1 MKAENIL
8 PKEPALPV
16 MSLRERVLEGVF
28 LDGVF
33 WVILVKIFGQVI
45 SWTITI
51 YVVRILSP
59 SDYGLMAMAGVYLSF
74 IMLFNEAGLGSAIIQ
89 KKDITREDL
98 SNICWAVIL
107 INAILYGLS
116 VLSAP
121 LIAAFFSEP
130 RLTDVIRAT
139 SIVFIIHGLG
149 LVSYHMLTREMVFN
163 RRSQAEMIGNL
174 LGAAS
179 TLWLAVHGFGVW
191 SLVWGSIIVE
201 VVRNLLFF
209 LFYPWTLSFAFSFSK
224 IKEMTQFGSKVALA
238 RFFWYLY
245 SNMDLMIAG
254 KILGK
259 TQLGFYSIAVQFSS
273 IPLDKVVATISQ
285 VSFPIFSA
293 IQDDHVLLK
302 RYFLNIVKFVAFVSF
317 PAFLGIF
324 VIAESAVPFF
334 LSAKWI
340 PATLPLQVL
349 CMVATFRAINT
360 MNAPLV
366 LAVGRPEI
374 LVLNNVI
381 MAVVL
386 GLSFFIGSHYGLTGF
401 AYAWLIFPAVFL
413 ITTSISLR
421 LVGLP
426 LVEYFKEVR
435 HPFLGTGFMAMA
447 VLLAQKIVL
456 ADLGLA
462 ANTAGS
468 AALGIAAYFLYYLLF
483 NREMFAEAKEML
495 KR

>member
-1 MKAENIL
+1 
-8 PKEPALPV
+8 
-16 MSLRERVLEGVF
+16 
-28 LDGVF
+28 
-33 WVILVKIFGQVI
+33 VI
-45 SWTITI
+45 
-51 YVVRILSP
+51 RILSP
-59 SDYGLMAMAGVYLSF
+59 EDYGLMAMAGVYLSF
-74 IMLFNEAGLGSAIIQ
+74 VMLFNEAGLGSAIIQ
-89 KKDITREDL
+89 KQDLTREDL

-107 INAILYGLS
+107 INAVLYGLS

-121 LIAAFFSEP
+121 LIAAFFREP
-130 RLTDVIRAT
+130 RLTDVIRVT

-149 LVSYHMLTREMVFN
+149 LVSYHMLTREMIFN

-174 LGAAS
+174 SGAVS
-179 TLWLAVHGFGVW
+179 TLWLAIHGFGVW

-209 LFYPWTLSFAFSFSK
+209 LFYPWKLSFAFSFSK
-224 IKEMTQFGSKVALA
+224 IKGMTQFGSKVALA

-259 TQLGFYSIAVQFSS
+259 TQLGFYSIAVQFST
-273 IPLDKVVATISQ
+273 IPLDKVVSTISQ

-293 IQDDHVLLK
+293 IQDDRALLR

-324 VIAESAVPFF
+324 VIAESAVPLF
-334 LSAKWI
+334 LSEKWM
-340 PATLPLQVL
+340 PTTLPLQIL

-366 LAVGRPEI
+366 LAVGRPGI
-374 LVLNNVI
+374 LVLNNLI
-381 MAVVL
+381 MTVVL

-413 ITTSISLR
+413 ITTSISLN

-426 LVEYFKEVR
+426 LVEYFKELR
-435 HPFLGTGFMAMA
+435 HPFLGTGFMVMA
-447 VLLAQKIVL
+447 VLPMQKIVL
-456 ADLGLA
+456 ADFGFVVQTA
-462 ANTAGS
+462 AS
-468 AALGIAAYFLYYLLF
+468 AALGVAAYLLYYLIF
-483 NREMFAEAKEML
+483 NREMFTEAKEML